1 MRQIKSSGSVLL
13 SAATSR
19 TPWQSGQLRPVSL
32 SAGAGELG
40 SARTVLARKARSAPP
55 GTRSERNLSLQ
66 FASVAIGLDRAST
79 RAMPKSD
86 LPALP
91 SLPAITLSI
100 DRDRSEHA
108 PRRAF
113 LTIRRLELRA
123 RFPDGTVSEP
133 FFYDIVERKALDAV
147 VVAPHFRDE
156 AGTRKVLLRSALRPP
171 VVFRPRSAWPMPER
185 ETLGGLWEF

>member
-1 MRQIKSSGSVLL
+1 MRLSPDLSPSPAFSDRDGEVGGRNRRKSLL
-13 SAATSR
+13 
-19 TPWQSGQLRPVSL
+19 
-32 SAGAGELG
+32 
-40 SARTVLARKARSAPP
+40 
-55 GTRSERNLSLQ
+55 
-66 FASVAIGLDRAST
+66 AICGRHWVGLHRAST

-123 RFPDGTVSEP
+123 RFPDGSVSEP

-147 VVAPHFRDE
+147 VVAPHF
-156 AGTRKVLLRSALRPP
+156 
-171 VVFRPRSAWPMPER
+171 
-185 ETLGGLWEF
+185 